1 MDDINVKEIE
11 VLRAYC
17 SKLNDFKTGTSAVGL
32 LVARQI
38 DKIKDVIPTVIVL
51 TSPVVRIYYKKLT
64 EQFIPNITVLSYSEI
79 DSTAQIQAI
88 GNISLNTAAAPAV

>member
-38 DKIKDVIPTVIVL
+38 DKIKDDLNERQREAQMFMDFVEDKANSVISRYDYAL
-51 TSPVVRIYYKKLT
+51 DKCRDRLGL
-64 EQFIPNITVLSYSEI
+64 Q
-79 DSTAQIQAI
+79 
-88 GNISLNTAAAPAV
+88 G

>member
-32 LVARQI
+32 LMARQI
-38 DKIKDVIPTVIVL
+38 DKIKD
-51 TSPVVRIYYKKLT
+51 
-64 EQFIPNITVLSYSEI
+64 
-79 DSTAQIQAI
+79 D
-88 GNISLNTAAAPAV
+88 LNERQREA

>member
-38 DKIKDVIPTVIVL
+38 DKIKDDL
-51 TSPVVRIYYKKLT
+51 NERQR
-64 EQFIPNITVLSYSEI
+64 E
-79 DSTAQIQAI
+79 AQMFMDFVEDKANSVQMPQCARSNRRDRL
-88 GNISLNTAAAPAV
+88 GLQGKHQ